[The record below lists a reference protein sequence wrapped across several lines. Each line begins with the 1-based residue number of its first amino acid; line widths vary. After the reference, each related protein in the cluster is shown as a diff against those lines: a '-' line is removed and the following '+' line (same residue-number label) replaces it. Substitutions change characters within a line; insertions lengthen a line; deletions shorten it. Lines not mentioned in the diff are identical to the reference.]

1 MWNRRVWMWS
11 VASALPAV
19 TGLPVAKAQARVNG
33 PQATPRASSGRVVL
47 AVENRAAFCYLPL
60 TIAERMGYFAA
71 EGLDVQVREF
81 HEPGQALQALL
92 GGTAQVHSGPYSH
105 SIALRARGQSYP
117 SIVLQGRA
125 PQLVLGVSRKT
136 LAGFRDL
143 RDLAGRKVVVP
154 ALGGGGHRMMLVL
167 LANARLPV
175 DAVEFVPVASPSAAL
190 ANFRSGLVD
199 AICFH
204 DPVITQLE
212 LDGVLRVVADTRTVR
227 GNAEVFGGPMPSG
240 CLSVSADYLE
250 SNTAECQ
257 ALVHGLVHALK
268 WLQTAGVSDINKVVP
283 EAYFKGDRALYL
295 AAFSR
300 AREAWSPDGLMPETG
315 PTTAARMLS
324 RHQDA
329 SPLRQVDL
337 AQTFT
342 NALAIKAKA
351 RFKA

>member
-1 MWNRRVWMWS
+1 MWNRRAWLWS
-11 VASALPAV
+11 VASALPAASV
-19 TGLPVAKAQARVNG
+19 PPVAMAQSRSNPAPAAAR
-33 PQATPRASSGRVVL
+33 TPSGRLVL

-71 EGLDVQVREF
+71 EGLDVQVRDLN
-81 HEPGQALQALL
+81 EPGQALHALLSGSAQAL
-92 GGTAQVHSGPYSH
+92 SGPYSQ

-143 RDLAGRKVVVP
+143 RDLGGRKVMVP
-154 ALGGGGHRMMLVL
+154 ALGSGGHRMMLVL
-167 LANARLPV
+167 LASARLAA

-212 LDGVLRVVADTRTVR
+212 FDGALRVVADTRTVR

-240 CLSVSADYLE
+240 CLSVSAGYLE

-268 WLQTAGVSDINKVVP
+268 WLQTAGLSDINKVVP

-300 AREAWSPDGLMPETG
+300 AREAWSPDGLMPDAG
-315 PTTAARMLS
+315 PSTAARMMA
-324 RHQDA
+324 RYDEGA
-329 SPLRQVDL
+329 PLRQVDL

-342 NALAIKAKA
+342 NTLALKAKA